1 MHWGSYRPVGVLG
14 TGGMATVYLAERTD
28 GEIFH
33 KAAIKVLRT
42 DVQRPE
48 WRNRFLKERQLLA
61 YLNHPS
67 IVHLIDAGHT
77 SDGQPYL
84 VMEYV
89 NGIPVDEYT
98 ANMELR
104 DRLSLF
110 LRVCDGVSHAH
121 QRLII
126 HCDLKPSNILV
137 DTSGQPKLLDF
148 GIAKLIENRDR
159 TQTVERLLTPS
170 YASPEQLNGGAE
182 TTATDVYSLGAV
194 LHKILTG
201 RLPGETIDP
210 ETTLPG
216 DIEFILRKALRAEP
230 DERYVSVEA
239 FANDIRAF
247 MEWRPVQA
255 RSADAWYRT
264 RKFLRRYWIPVF
276 GTVLLV
282 VTLAAGLYAVNRE
295 RALAERRFAQLR
307 QLSNKVLA
315 LENTIRTLP
324 GSTKARHEIVA
335 MSKDYLEGLMAE
347 GHPDHD
353 LSLEVAR
360 ALLTLAEVQ
369 GVPTITN
376 LGQSADSEQ
385 ALVKANKLVENI
397 LKASPGDR
405 KALMI
410 SAEINQDRM
419 ILASADNRREEVPL
433 FAQQAAHSVELVLK
447 DGASEEEKRPVLQ
460 ILSNVALAYKNLHA
474 YGDSVRYARRA
485 VDISQKTHIRS
496 TIVANALSIAADSLR
511 YSGDLDGAL
520 ATIKEAEAAI
530 RNNPTDNETARVS
543 TLSNVLWREGMI
555 LGEDDEVS
563 LMRTDEA
570 IAVLRENLKLIEDAS
585 RKDSNDARSRI
596 LFQQSGRELGNIL
609 SHRDPA
615 AALAVFDLALLR
627 LSEIQD
633 NSKARRGEAQLLA
646 LSAYPL
652 RRLGRKAE
660 AQKRIDRAFELLRQ
674 IKVYPAPKIDTEDE
688 SLSVLRAFGSHLE
701 ETGEF
706 RRAYDVYADLMN
718 KLLASHPDPDN
729 DLRHATTLSQL
740 YEAVARTGFRVGES
754 EQAHNAGA
762 LRLKIW
768 RHWSKKLPNN
778 AFIQREFAAAPTS

>member
-1 MHWGSYRPVGVLG
+1 MDPLVRSLFHELADLSHVEREKIFVEQGISPELRAEVESLLRFDFSENHTNMHWGSYRPVGVLG

-137 DTSGQPKLLDF
+137 DVSGQPKLLDF

-159 TQTVERLLTPS
+159 TQT
-170 YASPEQLNGGAE
+170 
-182 TTATDVYSLGAV
+182 
-194 LHKILTG
+194 
-201 RLPGETIDP
+201 
-210 ETTLPG
+210 
-216 DIEFILRKALRAEP
+216 
-230 DERYVSVEA
+230 
-239 FANDIRAF
+239 
-247 MEWRPVQA
+247 
-255 RSADAWYRT
+255 
-264 RKFLRRYWIPVF
+264 
-276 GTVLLV
+276 
-282 VTLAAGLYAVNRE
+282 
-295 RALAERRFAQLR
+295 
-307 QLSNKVLA
+307 
-315 LENTIRTLP
+315 
-324 GSTKARHEIVA
+324 
-335 MSKDYLEGLMAE
+335 
-347 GHPDHD
+347 
-353 LSLEVAR
+353 
-360 ALLTLAEVQ
+360 LLTLAEVQ

-433 FAQQAAHSVELVLK
+433 FAQQAAHSVELLLK

-520 ATIKEAEAAI
+520 ATI
-530 RNNPTDNETARVS
+530 
-543 TLSNVLWREGMI
+543 
-555 LGEDDEVS
+555 
-563 LMRTDEA
+563 
-570 IAVLRENLKLIEDAS
+570 
-585 RKDSNDARSRI
+585 
-596 LFQQSGRELGNIL
+596 
-609 SHRDPA
+609 
-615 AALAVFDLALLR
+615 
-627 LSEIQD
+627 
-633 NSKARRGEAQLLA
+633 
-646 LSAYPL
+646 
-652 RRLGRKAE
+652 
-660 AQKRIDRAFELLRQ
+660 
-674 IKVYPAPKIDTEDE
+674 
-688 SLSVLRAFGSHLE
+688 
-701 ETGEF
+701 
-706 RRAYDVYADLMN
+706 
-718 KLLASHPDPDN
+718 
-729 DLRHATTLSQL
+729 
-740 YEAVARTGFRVGES
+740 
-754 EQAHNAGA
+754 
-762 LRLKIW
+762 
-768 RHWSKKLPNN
+768 
-778 AFIQREFAAAPTS
+778 